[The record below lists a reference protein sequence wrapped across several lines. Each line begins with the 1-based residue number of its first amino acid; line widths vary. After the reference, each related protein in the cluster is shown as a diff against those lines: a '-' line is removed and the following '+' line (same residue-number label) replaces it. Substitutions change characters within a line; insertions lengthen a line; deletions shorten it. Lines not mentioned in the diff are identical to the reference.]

1 MKHLLSPRN
10 LSVLER
16 FAWSRVLLAFDFD
29 GTLAPIVVDPQA
41 AQMRAGTRELL
52 VRAAALYPTV
62 VLSGRTR
69 ADTQRRVAG
78 VPLREVIGNHGAEDP
93 AGDHFSRGAHA
104 LPARRW
110 RRELEPLLTAH
121 PGVFIEDKKFSLS
134 IHYRQSRQKK
144 LARAAILAAVA
155 AIERREAVRVMGGKQ
170 VVNLLPEGAPHKG
183 IALERARARLGCD
196 TALYVGDDETDEDV
210 FALDQPGRLL
220 GVRVG
225 ERAASHAD
233 YYLRG
238 QREIDALLRTLIRAR
253 TERVARGA
261 A

>member
-41 AQMRAGTRELL
+41 AQMRPGTRELL
-52 VRAAALYPTV
+52 VRAARLYPTV

-69 ADTQRRVAG
+69 ADTRRRVAG
-78 VPLREVIGNHGAEDP
+78 VPLQEVIGNHGAEDA
-93 AGDHFSRGAHA
+93 AGDRLARGA
-104 LPARRW
+104 PSRRW
-110 RRELEPLLTAH
+110 RRELEPVVAAH

-134 IHYRQSRQKK
+134 IHYRQSRHKK
-144 LARAAILAAVA
+144 RARAAILATVA
-155 AIERREAVRVMGGKQ
+155 EIGRREAVRVMGGKQ

-238 QREIDALLRTLIRAR
+238 QREIDALLRTLIQAR